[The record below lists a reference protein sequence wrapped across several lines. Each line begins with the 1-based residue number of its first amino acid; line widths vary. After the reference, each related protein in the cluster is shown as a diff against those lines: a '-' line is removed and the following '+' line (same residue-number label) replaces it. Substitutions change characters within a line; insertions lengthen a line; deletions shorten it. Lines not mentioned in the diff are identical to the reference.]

1 MPTIFGICL
10 MLGLVATSDILSQL
24 LFRWEKKQK
33 IPTTNRLATGAFI
46 FLILALLTCLV
57 GHFVGPNNDTVKPTA
72 WKTLYPN
79 QDDITMTLKTKSNRL
94 YGDNKE
100 HTITVSKNLSRD
112 DIKNLISIRLN
123 QDKAVKETDIDDVVI
138 TGQGSTLDHI
148 TYGIETKAVYLFGQ
162 RVFKDDYQVKTLKII
177 YKDSDSNKTLDN
189 LLD

>member
-33 IPTTNRLATGAFI
+33 MPTTNRLATGAFI

-100 HTITVSKNLSRD
+100 HTITNPRS
-112 DIKNLISIRLN
+112 
-123 QDKAVKETDIDDVVI
+123 
-138 TGQGSTLDHI
+138 QGGPRFQSGEELANSV
-148 TYGIETKAVYLFGQ
+148 G
-162 RVFKDDYQVKTLKII
+162 KINA
-177 YKDSDSNKTLDN
+177 YHSL
-189 LLD
+189 

>member
-1 MPTIFGICL
+1 MPTTFEICL

-24 LFRWEKKQK
+24 LFRHEKKQK
-33 IPTTNRLATGAFI
+33 MPTTNRLATGAFI

-57 GHFVGPNNDTVKPTA
+57 GHFVSPNNDTVKPTA

-79 QDDITMTLKTKSNRL
+79 QDGITMTLKTKSNRL

-100 HTITVSKNLSRD
+100 HTVTVSKNLSRG
-112 DIKNLISIRLN
+112 DIKDLISIRLN
-123 QDKAVKETDIDDVVI
+123 QGKAVKETDIDNVVVS
-138 TGQGSTLDHI
+138 GQGSTLDHI
-148 TYGIETKAVYLFGQ
+148 NYGIETKAVYLFGQ
-162 RVFKDDYQVKTLKII
+162 RVFKDDYQVKTLKIV